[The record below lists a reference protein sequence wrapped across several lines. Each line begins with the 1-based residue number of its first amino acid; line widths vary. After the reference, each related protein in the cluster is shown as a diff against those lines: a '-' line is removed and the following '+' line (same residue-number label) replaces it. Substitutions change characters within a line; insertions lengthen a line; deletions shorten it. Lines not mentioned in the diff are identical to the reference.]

1 MNDPRRPPFLDLAVT
16 DLVRE
21 QAAAASAASA
31 AEPLPGAAQPLKS
44 NWPVLSSA
52 SLMGDSSCVHIE
64 HAGSLYVL
72 RITRSGKLIL
82 TK

>member
-21 QAAAASAASA
+21 QAAAASA